1 MSTTEINKADMSSV
15 PADGEDLD
23 QMPSG
28 GWRNSVRI
36 PSLPEVFRSI
46 PVPANATFW
55 RRFLAFFGPGYI
67 VAVGYMDPGNWAT
80 DISGGSV
87 YNYRLMSVILLSNF
101 TAIFLQCL
109 AAKLGIVTGRDLAQ
123 GCHDAYKKPVSIFL
137 WLSAEVGIVACDIAE
152 VIGAGIALNLLFHIP
167 LIIGCALTA
176 LDVLIVLAL
185 QGKGFRYVEA
195 LVITLIGSMMVIF
208 GIELIYARPE
218 WALAFR
224 GLIPQAEI
232 VKDPAMLYIA
242 LGILGATV
250 MPHNL
255 YLHSSIVQTRS
266 FGRSLK
272 ELKGAIQSSYTD
284 LTVALMLALFVNAAI
299 LILAAAVF
307 YRSGHH
313 EIGDIQGAYKML
325 TPLMGVGI
333 ATPLFAIALLAS
345 GQNSTLTGTMAG
357 QVILEGFT
365 NFRLAPWMRRMISR
379 LLAIIPTLIV
389 VGHYGMAGTGKLL
402 IFSQV
407 ILSVQ
412 LSFAVIPLVAFT
424 CDKIKMGTFVNGL
437 TTKVIGWT
445 LAAVIFG
452 LNAYLVYTTIVPS
465 AAPPGTS

>member
-1 MSTTEINKADMSSV
+1 
-15 PADGEDLD
+15 
-23 QMPSG
+23 
-28 GWRNSVRI
+28 
-36 PSLPEVFRSI
+36 
-46 PVPANATFW
+46 
-55 RRFLAFFGPGYI
+55 
-67 VAVGYMDPGNWAT
+67 MDPGNWAT

-87 YNYRLMSVILLSNF
+87 YNYKLMSVILISNF
-101 TAIFLQCL
+101 TAIFLQAL

-123 GCHDAYKKPVSIFL
+123 ACHDAYAKPVSIFL

-167 LIIGCALTA
+167 LIVGCGLTGF
-176 LDVLIVLAL
+176 DVLLVLAL
-185 QGKGFRYVEA
+185 QGKGFRYIEA
-195 LVITLIGSMMVIF
+195 LIITLIATMMVIF
-208 GIELIYARPE
+208 AVEMAYARPD
-218 WALAFR
+218 WALAFK
-224 GLIPQAEI
+224 GFIPTAEI

-255 YLHSSIVQTRS
+255 YLHSSIIQTRN
-266 FGRSLK
+266 FGRTPT
-272 ELKGAIQSSYTD
+272 ELKQAIHSAYTD
-284 LTVALMLALFVNAAI
+284 STVALMLALFVNAAI

-313 EIGDIQGAYKML
+313 EVGDIQGAYKL
-325 TPLMGVGI
+325 LAPLMGVGI

-365 NFRLAPWMRRMISR
+365 RFRIPPWMRRLISR

-389 VGHYGMAGTGKLL
+389 VGHYGMSGTGKLL

-407 ILSVQ
+407 ILSIQ

-424 CDKIKMGTFVNGL
+424 CNKIKMGPFVNGWA
-437 TTKVIGWT
+437 TKWIGWS
-445 LAAVIFG
+445 LAVVIFG
-452 LNAYLVYTTIVPS
+452 LNAYLAYTTLVPS
-465 AAPPGTS
+465 VAPAGAQ